1 MLFGCIFFCSM
12 LRDSMKKIEDLD
24 AEHWH
29 VGRRTSSRRSGERG
43 SLPLPKKKGK
53 KSNKA
58 KGDLERGI
66 EVADEEELLRPSSRP
81 SSGRSRKQHKKKK
94 RERGP

>member
-58 KGDLERGI
+58 QGDTSSVKQAVVGTIEQAAQEEKER
-66 EVADEEELLRPSSRP
+66 
-81 SSGRSRKQHKKKK
+81 K
-94 RERGP
+94 RALVRGVTLTVVLT